1 MKRRDFL
8 STPALA
14 ALAEAAP
21 APAQSG
27 GRKRALMKLGCQSS
41 PTDAR
46 RLQFFKRH
54 GVKHESW
61 HVQRIEGVTWVICCT
76 QLHDR
81 ATTEKSYGESKLA
94 FDVWFKEQVMALC
107 GIDPNKT
114 PLGLPSEQIFA
125 WDDLTRPGATAL

>member
-1 MKRRDFL
+1 MSMSVRAYPLR
-8 STPALA
+8 AGQA
-14 ALAEAAP
+14 ALKSFGATLLSER
-21 APAQSG
+21 
-27 GRKRALMKLGCQSS
+27 RKE
-41 PTDAR
+41 TDD
-46 RLQFFKRH
+46 FFKRH

-61 HVQRIEGVTWVICCT
+61 HMQRIEGVTWVICCT

-94 FDVWFKEQVMALC
+94 FDVWFKDQVMALC

-125 WDDLTRPGATAL
+125 WDDLMRPGATAL